1 MGSQEGKD
9 REEDN
14 GSNCPS
20 LLWVQGAAG
29 MGKSAVMAKT
39 ARVLQQVD

>member
-1 MGSQEGKD
+1 MSSPEGK
-9 REEDN
+9 EGKN
-14 GSNCPS
+14 KGSSCP